1 MTASDPEKLGPF
13 DMDDVLDLIE
23 WADKIG
29 TNAPENGTNS
39 EVPIQLRIGDR
50 FMSNGHKTVS
60 AVEASEGAL
69 YVLFLLALVGH
80 ERSPKMFAVDNFDQA
95 LHPRLAREL
104 TSLICDQVV
113 ADGTR
118 QMFATTHNPLV
129 LDGLD
134 LLDDRIRLFAVDR
147 DEKGAT
153 KVERVRVTQK
163 LLDLADAGISL
174 SRLWTMGRLGGTPQ
188 NF

>member
-1 MTASDPEKLGPF
+1 
-13 DMDDVLDLIE
+13 MDDVLDLIE

-29 TNAPENGTNS
+29 TNAPENGTDS
-39 EVPIQLRIGDR
+39 EVPIRLRIGDR
-50 FMSNGHKTVS
+50 FMGNGHKTVS

-104 TSLICDQVV
+104 TKMICDQIIN
-113 ADGTR
+113 DGTR

-147 DEKGAT
+147 DASGAT
-153 KVERVRVTQK
+153 QIKRVMVTKNLIEQSNS
-163 LLDLADAGISL
+163 GFSL
-174 SRLWTMGRLGGTPQ
+174 SRLWTMGRLGGVPN